1 MERTRR
7 VARVLLASLVLLVII
22 FLAVREDPGVPDAL
36 LASVP
41 TKVTRDGLETPALR
55 QQPTS
60 STNAQLSGGVLLCS
74 PPPPAPSPAPPAS
87 VSPVPVSSPMTV
99 LETLRAGISAA
110 VPPRQ
115 RDCCPVPGVACQ
127 RRPWA
132 HHQGAPRAC
141 IVGPYER
148 DFAHIAS
155 LARNT
160 AGPGFAYVRYND
172 GERDVME
179 DREIG
184 NGEWR
189 VAEGQAP
196 KMRQVWPIH
205 CHWL

>member
-1 MERTRR
+1 
-7 VARVLLASLVLLVII
+7 VLSASLVLAVII
-22 FLAVREDPGVPDAL
+22 FLAVRKDSGVPDSL
-36 LASVP
+36 LVP
-41 TKVTRDGLETPALR
+41 IPTTVVAKDGSETPALR
-55 QQPTS
+55 QQAAS
-60 STNAQLSGGVLLCS
+60 STTAQSAGDVLQCS

-87 VSPVPVSSPMTV
+87 VSPVPASSPMTV
-99 LETLRAGISAA
+99 LESLRAGISAA

-115 RDCCPVPGVACQ
+115 RDCCPVPGVPCKQ
-127 RRPWA
+127 RPWA
-132 HHQGAPRAC
+132 HHQGAPRGC

-155 LARNT
+155 LARDA

-189 VAEGQAP
+189 IAEGQAP
-196 KMRQVWPIH
+196 KMRQVRHTCCSRPD
-205 CHWL
+205 